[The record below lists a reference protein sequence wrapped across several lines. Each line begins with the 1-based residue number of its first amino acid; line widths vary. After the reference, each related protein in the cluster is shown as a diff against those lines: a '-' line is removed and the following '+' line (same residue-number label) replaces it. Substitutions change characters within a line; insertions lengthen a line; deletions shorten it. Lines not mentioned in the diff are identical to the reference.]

1 LESIPGL
8 PKSLKISSLTFNF
21 SAGDEVLVLLRPKR
35 KKRSLQNK
43 KRKLVME
50 ENSILILNVFCILLK
65 SRQRK
70 QFTYSWYFFVFY
82 LERNFYLLF
91 SREPEFLNFSIPGLP
106 KSLKILAQK
115 EKRKPET
122 TVSRG

>member
-1 LESIPGL
+1 M
-8 PKSLKISSLTFNF
+8 
-21 SAGDEVLVLLRPKR
+21 LVLLRPKR